1 MWSIQFCPLETITLA
16 KLFDAI
22 LSSPLGTT
30 LLTSPEVLVNLYY
43 HSLSNI
49 HDLLDLL

>member
-1 MWSIQFCPLETITLA
+1 MRSMQFCPLKTITLA
-16 KLFDAI
+16 KLFDGI

-43 HSLSNI
+43 QFLSNI
-49 HDLLDLL
+49 LDLLVFL